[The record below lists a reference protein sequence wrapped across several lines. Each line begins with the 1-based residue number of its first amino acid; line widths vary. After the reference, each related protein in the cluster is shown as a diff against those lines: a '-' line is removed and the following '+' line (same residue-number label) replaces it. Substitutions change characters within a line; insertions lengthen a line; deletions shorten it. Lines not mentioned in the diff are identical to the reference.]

1 MSSIPIGLLMNLI
14 GRKRALLVSFVVTFI
29 GWSFILGA
37 TNFEMMI
44 LGRFFIGLG
53 TGAFFVV
60 PPTYIAEISEKDI
73 RGALGSFAQL
83 QIGFGILIVY
93 TFGAFISLFWLN
105 LVCGIFVL
113 IVGIGFLFLPES
125 PHFCVSKNR
134 LEEAERS
141 LLKLRCKS
149 HDIETEL
156 DHLKADEEQ
165 RLILH
170 KNQSLKTALSRP
182 ESIKVLIIVSGLSF
196 FHQFCGI
203 NAICF
208 YATDILDMAKTNWK
222 PEYQTIFLG
231 FIEFSVSFFPVFTA
245 DRWGRRVLLIIS
257 SIILGLS
264 TGSLG
269 TFYILADNGL
279 QIEYLQ
285 WIPVVALSIFIF
297 AFDIGIGSISHV
309 VRSEICAPDIKGF
322 AIGLSVCLLWF
333 FSFVVTK
340 FFGNLID
347 LVGAGSTFWIL
358 GLINFTLAPFVYFLV
373 PETKGKSLPEIQKM
387 LRD

>member
-1 MSSIPIGLLMNLI
+1 MNLI
-14 GRKRALLVSFVVTFI
+14 GRKRALLVSFIVTFI

-37 TNFEMMI
+37 INFKMMI

-60 PPTYIAEISEKDI
+60 PSTYIAEISEKDI

-83 QIGFGILIVY
+83 QTGLGVFMVY
-93 TFGAFISLFWLN
+93 TLGAFISVFWLN
-105 LVCGIFVL
+105 LICGIFVL
-113 IVGIGFLFLPES
+113 MVGIGFLFLPEP
-125 PHFCVSKNR
+125 PHFYVTKNR
-134 LEEAERS
+134 LEEAELS
-141 LLKLRCKS
+141 LRRLRCKS
-149 HDIETEL
+149 HDIGAEL
-156 DHLKADEEQ
+156 NQLKIDEEN
-165 RLILH
+165 RLNLH

-182 ESIKVLIIVSGLSF
+182 ESTKVLIIVIGLSF
-196 FHQFCGI
+196 FYQFCGI

-231 FIEFSVSFFPVFTA
+231 FVECSVSFIWIFTA

-264 TGSLG
+264 TGTLG
-269 TFYILADNGL
+269 TFYILTDNGFH
-279 QIEYLQ
+279 IEYLQ
-285 WIPVVALSIFIF
+285 WVPIAALSVFMF
-297 AFDIGIGSISHV
+297 AFVIGIGSLSHV

-333 FSFVVTK
+333 FSFIVSK
-340 FFGNLID
+340 FFSNLIG
-347 LVGAGSTFWIL
+347 LVGAGSTFWIF
-358 GLINFTLAPFVYFLV
+358 GLINFTLAPFVYLLV
-373 PETKGKSLPEIQKM
+373 PETKRKSLVEIQEM
-387 LRD
+387 LRNDI